1 LKKGGTMEL
10 SIKSVLFVGLISVIA
25 VGCKKED
32 EYGNMTVKM
41 TDAPGDYHEVN
52 VDVQTVQVHHS
63 GNGTWTTLGTQS
75 GIYNLLDLQHN
86 VTALLATGTHIPAG
100 NVSQIRLILGSNN
113 TVMLND
119 STIHPLKIPSSEQ
132 SGIKINVNA
141 NIPPAGNVI
150 VTLDYDADQ
159 SVNLE
164 GNGDY
169 IMKPV
174 IKVLSVQ

>member
-1 LKKGGTMEL
+1 MKTPIKNLLFIGFI
-10 SIKSVLFVGLISVIA
+10 SIMA
-25 VGCKKED
+25 TGCKKED
-32 EYGNMTVKM
+32 DYGNMTVKM

-52 VDVQTVQVHHS
+52 VDVQTVQVHYS
-63 GNGTWTTLGTQS
+63 GNGTWTTLNTQN
-75 GIYNLLDLQHN
+75 GVYNLLDLQN
-86 VTALLATGTHIPAG
+86 NITTVLATGTQIPAG

-119 STIHPLKIPSSEQ
+119 STIHALKIPSSEQ

-141 NIPPAGNVI
+141 NIPPAGTVT